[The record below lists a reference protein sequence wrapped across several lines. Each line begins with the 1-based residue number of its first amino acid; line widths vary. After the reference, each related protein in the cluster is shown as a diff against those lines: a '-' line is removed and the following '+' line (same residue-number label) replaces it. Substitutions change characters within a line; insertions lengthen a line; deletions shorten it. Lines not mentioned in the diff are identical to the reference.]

1 MKKMKVI
8 LGAVA
13 LAAVVSCS
21 KGGDSDPVNDPPVNN
36 PGNGSG
42 DDSGDGSGDGAGTD
56 PVSYQ
61 ADIAPIM
68 SSSCTNCHGDPPTQ
82 AAPMALVTLAQVRSA
97 VEDRGLISRINSTSN
112 PMPPD
117 GRLPQA
123 TRDLIQAWVD
133 QGFPE

>member
-1 MKKMKVI
+1 MKKTKLI
-8 LGAVA
+8 LGAIM

-42 DDSGDGSGDGAGTD
+42 DDSGDGTDPD

-68 SSSCTNCHGDPPTQ
+68 SSNCTNCHGDPPTQ
-82 AAPMALVTLAQVRSA
+82 GAPMSLVTLAQVRSS

-117 GRLPQA
+117 GRMPQA